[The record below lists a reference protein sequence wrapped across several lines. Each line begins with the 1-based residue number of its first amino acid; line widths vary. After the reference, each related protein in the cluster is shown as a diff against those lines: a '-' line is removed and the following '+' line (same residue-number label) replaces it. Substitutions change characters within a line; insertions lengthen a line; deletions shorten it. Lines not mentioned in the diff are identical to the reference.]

1 MELQSLVNSIVLDK
15 DDNNNKNEVMLVNLN
30 FLILED
36 KVFLFDIVQVDLLDV
51 DI

>member
-1 MELQSLVNSIVLDK
+1 MELQSLVNSIVFDK

-36 KVFLFDIVQVDLLDV
+36 KVFLFDIVQVDLLYV

>member
-36 KVFLFDIVQVDLLDV
+36 KVFLFDIVQVDLLYV